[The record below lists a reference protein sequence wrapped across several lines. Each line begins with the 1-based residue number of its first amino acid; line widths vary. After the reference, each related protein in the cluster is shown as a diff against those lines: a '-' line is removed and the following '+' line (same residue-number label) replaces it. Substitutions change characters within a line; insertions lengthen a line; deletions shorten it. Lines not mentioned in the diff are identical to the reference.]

1 MQVAFMVLGN
11 DVRVECRAACSL
23 SVSGRMLNLWLRE
36 LLHRGMIWWGS
47 EAAEQGHA
55 SVVHS
60 LQRRK
65 RPGYPASPGAG
76 AEDATSERVPPKAA
90 SPSGS
95 KCGVTWVRLCSSPH
109 SCSHTGWCGG
119 GTLYPAGGT
128 ALA

>member
-60 LQRRK
+60 LDQH
-65 RPGYPASPGAG
+65 GGHNAQDGEEQETEFSF
-76 AEDATSERVPPKAA
+76 AESFQNEEFCPIH
-90 SPSGS
+90 
-95 KCGVTWVRLCSSPH
+95 L
-109 SCSHTGWCGG
+109 
-119 GTLYPAGGT
+119 
-128 ALA
+128 